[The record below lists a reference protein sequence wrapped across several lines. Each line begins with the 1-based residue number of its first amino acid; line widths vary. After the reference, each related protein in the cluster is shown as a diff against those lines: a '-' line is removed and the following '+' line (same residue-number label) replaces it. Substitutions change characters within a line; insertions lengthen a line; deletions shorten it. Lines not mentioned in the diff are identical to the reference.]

1 MIDVG
6 LSPARIY
13 AGDPV
18 DLEISLTNT
27 GMHTCTNVI
36 FMIRLPIG
44 IVRLRGQERIEQSRL
59 PPGQSITAR
68 LRILAK
74 EAGRYSL
81 TSTNFSYR
89 DHRGQPHRDTTF
101 ATEITVDPERDPLPG
116 PDVTV
121 GLQTAELPYDE
132 WSIVRGRI
140 SNTGEVSVFGLEI
153 TLSGQV
159 TVDHRTACT
168 TLEQLH
174 PGRSADVPFYV
185 RAGQAGAN
193 VPVHLELAYDYQ
205 SRRHLVQTTHSIRVV
220 PGTAMGPP
228 VTPGSGQPPVKVL
241 LLGTNPPGTEQLR
254 VDREIRE
261 IQQTI
266 QSGSERDNIQV
277 SIRLAVRPGDII
289 QALLYEK
296 PRLVH
301 FAGHGGGPE
310 EGVIVENEYGVSRI
324 VPVDTL
330 VQLFRDAGQSVEC
343 VVVNACETASLAREL
358 SSVVP
363 YAIGMRQPVRD
374 KSAIRFSAGF
384 YQGMAAGRPIPGAFD
399 LGVIRL
405 KMSPVGSDELA
416 PVLYRRDAGGG

>member
-1 MIDVG
+1 
-6 LSPARIY
+6 
-13 AGDPV
+13 
-18 DLEISLTNT
+18 
-27 GMHTCTNVI
+27 
-36 FMIRLPIG
+36 
-44 IVRLRGQERIEQSRL
+44 
-59 PPGQSITAR
+59 
-68 LRILAK
+68 
-74 EAGRYSL
+74 
-81 TSTNFSYR
+81 
-89 DHRGQPHRDTTF
+89 
-101 ATEITVDPERDPLPG
+101 
-116 PDVTV
+116 
-121 GLQTAELPYDE
+121 LQTAELPYDE

-140 SNTGEVSVFGLEI
+140 TNTGVVSVSGLGI

-159 TVDHRTACT
+159 TTDHRTAHS
-168 TLEQLH
+168 TLEELP

-185 RAGQAGAN
+185 RARQAGAN

-205 SRRHLVQTTHSIRVV
+205 SRRRLVQTTHSIRVV
-220 PGTAMGPP
+220 AGTTMGPP

-241 LLGTNPPGTEQLR
+241 LLGANPPGTEQLR

-324 VPVDTL
+324 VPVATL

-343 VVVNACETASLAREL
+343 VVVNACETGSLAREL
-358 SSVVP
+358 SAVVP
-363 YAIGMRQPVRD
+363 YAIGMRHPVRD

-384 YQGMAAGRPIPGAFD
+384 YQGMAAGRPIPDAFD
-399 LGVIRL
+399 LGVVRL
-405 KMSPVGSDELA
+405 KMSPIGSDELA
-416 PVLYRRDAGGG
+416 PVLYRRDAGEG

>member
-6 LSPARIY
+6 VSPARIR

-18 DLEISLTNT
+18 ELEISLTNT
-27 GMHTCTNVI
+27 GVHTCTNVI

-59 PPGQSITAR
+59 PPGQSITAL
-68 LRILAK
+68 LRIFAK

-89 DHRGQPHRDTTF
+89 DHRGQPHRKTDF
-101 ATEITVDPERDPLPG
+101 AIEIIVDPKRDPP
-116 PDVTV
+116 PEPQVTV

-140 SNTGEVSVFGLEI
+140 TNTGVVSVSGLGI

-159 TVDHRTACT
+159 TTDHRTAHS
-168 TLEQLH
+168 TLEELP

-185 RAGQAGAN
+185 RARQAGAN

-205 SRRHLVQTTHSIRVV
+205 SRRRLVQTTHSIRVV
-220 PGTAMGPP
+220 AGTTMGPP

-241 LLGTNPPGTEQLR
+241 LLGANPPGTEQLR

-324 VPVDTL
+324 VPVATL

-343 VVVNACETASLAREL
+343 VVVNACETGSLAREL
-358 SSVVP
+358 
-363 YAIGMRQPVRD
+363 
-374 KSAIRFSAGF
+374 
-384 YQGMAAGRPIPGAFD
+384 
-399 LGVIRL
+399 
-405 KMSPVGSDELA
+405 
-416 PVLYRRDAGGG
+416 